1 MPTLTALSAVT
12 ARRSTLTHAAL
23 ALSQH
28 AHTYTHTQS
37 QAIRVFEQ
45 RQLLNAFFKSF
56 LGELGDRSGRGQAAV
71 RVLPSHGLLFFLWQ
85 LLLLVAPLTCIVA
98 VYTQIE
104 RGQSADSGQTATV
117 AGD

>member
-1 MPTLTALSAVT
+1 MQRWLSVN
-12 ARRSTLTHAAL
+12 THTRT
-23 ALSQH
+23 
-28 AHTYTHTQS
+28 HTHTHTQS

-45 RQLLNAFFKSF
+45 RQLLNAFFESF
-56 LGELGDRSGRGQAAV
+56 LRELGERSGRRQAAV
-71 RVLPSHGLLFFLWQ
+71 RVLASHGLLLLLWQ
-85 LLLLVAPLTCIVA
+85 LLLLVVPLTCIVP